1 MRKLGLLLLTCVLAA
16 PSARADGSIQIG
28 LGAGI
33 AKPYGQIEGGS
44 NLGDAIAWGFPLQAD
59 VQFRFLKQ
67 FAAGAYVR
75 YAPTSL
81 ASALQNGCS
90 NAGFSCDASDLGVGV
105 LGEYRFSERLEG
117 GPWLGALVGWE
128 MLKATTPQQGAS
140 GGPLVKA
147 TSTVSGVELG
157 VRGGMDFEV
166 GGVTL
171 GPWAALQAGQYST
184 QTVEMNGTS
193 TSGGIADKALHGT
206 FQVGVRVSLLL

>member
-128 MLKATTPQQGAS
+128 MLRSTRSESGQKATENLS
-140 GGPLVKA
+140 GIEG
-147 TSTVSGVELG
+147 G
-157 VRGGMDFEV
+157 VRGGMDFEL
-166 GGVTL
+166 GGITL
-171 GPWAALQAGQYST
+171 GPWGAFHVAQFTTSK
-184 QTVEMNGTS
+184 VESNGTT
-193 TSGGIADKALHGT
+193 TSGSIASAALHGW
-206 FQVGVRVSLLL
+206 FELGVRLSLLL